1 MFGPKVGVSE
11 DPATGSAAAGFGG
24 YLAARSQ
31 KRDGTLK
38 TLIHQG
44 VEMGRPSRLEVE
56 TDVVG
61 GEVKAVRVG
70 GASVLVS
77 SGTLHVP

>member
-1 MFGPKVGVSE
+1 MFAPRIGVSE
-11 DPATGSAAAGFGG
+11 DPATGSAAAAFGG
-24 YLAARSQ
+24 YLTWRSNM
-31 KRDGTLK
+31 RDGMLK
-38 TLIHQG
+38 CLIHQG

-56 TDVVG
+56 IDAIG

-77 SGTLHVP
+77 SGTLYHP